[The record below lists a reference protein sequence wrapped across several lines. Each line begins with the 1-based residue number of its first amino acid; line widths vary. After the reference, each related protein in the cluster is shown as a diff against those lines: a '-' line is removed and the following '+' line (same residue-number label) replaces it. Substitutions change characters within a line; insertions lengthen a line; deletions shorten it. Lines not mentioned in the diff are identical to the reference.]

1 MAVVELFAEQLS
13 SNASADPGRTPV
25 SISGAG
31 PAGLAAAM
39 TLARA
44 GVPSVVREFRNDVG
58 ARFHGDFQGIE
69 NWTTPGDVFE
79 ELADLGL
86 ESRVELAPCRE

>member
-1 MAVVELFAEQLS
+1 MGVQELFAERPS
-13 SNASADPGRTPV
+13 SIAAADPGRAPV

-44 GVPSVVREFRNDVG
+44 GVPSVVREFRHDVG